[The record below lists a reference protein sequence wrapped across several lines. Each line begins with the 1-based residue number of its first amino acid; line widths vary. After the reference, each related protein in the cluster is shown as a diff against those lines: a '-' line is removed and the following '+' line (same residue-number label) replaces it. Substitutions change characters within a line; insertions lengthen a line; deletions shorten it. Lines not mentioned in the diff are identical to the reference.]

1 MKYFT
6 RKWAEDP
13 FENPRVMLEYE
24 KYYKTIEKQIPEN
37 MQRIIKDRHD
47 THISRAYFKENDYVM
62 ETSKEIWGCAKFI
75 FKNAT
80 LIENGRIEDEWWLYN
95 EIYKLENKLEIHIL
109 FDRADVVITCDNMQM
124 EIEKIEYFKDL
135 YGKKNKLGEDYDNIL
150 DNEIVTTV
158 INKEFICGT
167 LEDWEQ
173 IIFSFSQIYYMKNIN
188 IEDTMIYNYCKLT
201 QNEKNEIYEKTFKNF
216 EENLEIHIK
225 TLNKYRNLIKDND
238 LNYVIDELMKAYNRQ
253 DILLKEKNKLYIQ
266 TNKKFA
272 NIDFNKI
279 YIKILNCIND
289 RLIK

>member
-1 MKYFT
+1 
-6 RKWAEDP
+6 
-13 FENPRVMLEYE
+13 
-24 KYYKTIEKQIPEN
+24 
-37 MQRIIKDRHD
+37 
-47 THISRAYFKENDYVM
+47 
-62 ETSKEIWGCAKFI
+62 
-75 FKNAT
+75 
-80 LIENGRIEDEWWLYN
+80 
-95 EIYKLENKLEIHIL
+95 
-109 FDRADVVITCDNMQM
+109 
-124 EIEKIEYFKDL
+124 
-135 YGKKNKLGEDYDNIL
+135 
-150 DNEIVTTV
+150 
-158 INKEFICGT
+158 
-167 LEDWEQ
+167 
-173 IIFSFSQIYYMKNIN
+173 MKNIN